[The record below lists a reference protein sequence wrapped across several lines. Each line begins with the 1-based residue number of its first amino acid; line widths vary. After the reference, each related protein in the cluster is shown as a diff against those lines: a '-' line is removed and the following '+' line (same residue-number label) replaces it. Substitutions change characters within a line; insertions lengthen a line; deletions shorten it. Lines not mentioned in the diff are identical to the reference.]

1 MAINTDLLGPQDQNE
16 GEAFAIENLV
26 FSVQVA
32 LQRAMNK
39 RGVSNKALAERL
51 GMSPAR
57 VSQIF
62 SSSGPNLTLKTIA
75 KIAHALE
82 EDFEFIR
89 KEDLKAFPQK
99 RNVERF
105 RPYVVAT
112 NPSIWREKSGN
123 KARPCDARMV
133 A

>member
-1 MAINTDLLGPQDQNE
+1 MAINTDLLGPQDKSE
-16 GEAFAIENLV
+16 EEAFALENLV

-32 LQRAMNK
+32 LQRSMNK

-51 GMSPAR
+51 GMTPAR

-82 EDFEFIR
+82 DDFELIR
-89 KEDLKAFPQK
+89 KEDMKELSRN
-99 RNVERF
+99 RNVEGF
-105 RPYVVAT
+105 KPFLIASA
-112 NPSIWREKSGN
+112 PSVWREKPAN
-123 KARPCDARMV
+123 KSRPCDTRLV